1 MRILSISMAV
11 AMLATVSLASCTPDD
26 TTIQQKLKNTCPL
39 LTDADAAFIAV
50 TIVTKVPQK
59 TIDAEH
65 AAYAGVKTLCD
76 DPASVTAGNAPVLV
90 LNALIAVTKALAD
103 ANAG

>member
-1 MRILSISMAV
+1 MRILSISMAAV
-11 AMLATVSLASCTPDD
+11 MLTTAALASCTPED
-26 TTIQQKLKNTCPL
+26 TTIQAKLKQTCPL

-65 AAYAGVKTLCD
+65 AAYAGVKTFCD
-76 DPASVTAGNAPVLV
+76 DPASVTVGNAPLLV
-90 LNALIAVTKALAD
+90 LDALLAVTKALAD